1 MSYHFGE
8 LLPNTTSH
16 MREGTTVAM
25 ILAHK
30 EIDKP
35 KEKGE
40 DGKNL
45 PIHLRPVPEYL
56 FNPEKINP
64 DASIA
69 ERMKLIGSEWAS
81 RIRMVF
87 PELAELERAE
97 AEGQNFWANC
107 VSKQQ
112 AETPSL
118 PKEAPALWDRDKQ
131 PGDTPPDFIKRHY
144 APWLGKGLWRNNL
157 GRLDPQLYTALSNWL
172 RKNKLPEDFDLPSKR
187 ESWSADPMGDTPPEV
202 REARRI
208 VSRWD
213 KRQAR
218 ARMKAEPVS
227 R

>member
-1 MSYHFGE
+1 MSYHYGK
-8 LLPNTTSH
+8 LLPNMMSC
-16 MREGTTVAM
+16 MSEGTTVAV
-25 ILAHK
+25 IIAHK
-30 EIDKP
+30 DIDNSN
-35 KEKGE
+35 EKGE

-118 PKEAPALWDRDKQ
+118 PKEAPAS
-131 PGDTPPDFIKRHY
+131 
-144 APWLGKGLWRNNL
+144 
-157 GRLDPQLYTALSNWL
+157 RLAS
-172 RKNKLPEDFDLPSKR
+172 S
-187 ESWSADPMGDTPPEV
+187 
-202 REARRI
+202 
-208 VSRWD
+208 
-213 KRQAR
+213 QAF
-218 ARMKAEPVS
+218 
-227 R
+227 